1 MIHKKG
7 LDFEAFFMLIISMNS
22 DKRISLLYWR
32 ISHGMPVCYQKICQ
46 ARNYKGCAC
55 K

>member
-1 MIHKKG
+1 
-7 LDFEAFFMLIISMNS
+7 MLIISVNS